1 MTHDTTRVRRRR
13 CGVVD
18 PRRARKLHARE
29 PRDPVAIRSQKG
41 AERWE
46 KAMSYKTHAH
56 GKGESHSGIVLTER
70 SNEGRAK
77 GWDNNKGRHSTGNP
91 PRVLPVNPPP
101 IWEVHRISS
110 AAYRRPGP
118 GPPLTRERKPPASSG
133 GFHCS
138 ALVQFMQEQ
147 SPARK
152 LPQSVD
158 WNSNLSPIR
167 VRALT
172 LELEVVVLS
181 SPVLLL
187 SLVENAWNLRYAP
200 VST

>member
-1 MTHDTTRVRRRR
+1 
-13 CGVVD
+13 
-18 PRRARKLHARE
+18 
-29 PRDPVAIRSQKG
+29 
-41 AERWE
+41 
-46 KAMSYKTHAH
+46 MSYKTHAH
-56 GKGESHSGIVLTER
+56 GKGESHSGIVLTKR

-77 GWDNNKGRHSTGNP
+77 GWDNNKGRHPGSTGNP

-147 SPARK
+147 APARK

-158 WNSNLSPIR
+158 WNLNLNPIR